1 MIKAEAIR
9 DDIRD
14 TLYLVSF
21 NRDIWWHLISE
32 RIDRQRHLI
41 GMNRFIHFFSP
52 TISAHYITF
61 VVMLSGLY
69 DKSPDAF
76 SLARLYDLVAT
87 SPNPAG
93 RPLAEIRTALD
104 TATPASHG
112 LYLIRS
118 KSIAHRTDKMLTRDL
133 YHEAAL
139 TYNGTRDLLSQSQ
152 TIFADL
158 SYHVDRTR
166 EDFNLSATYDTDEL
180 LNAISPNE
188 VV

>member
-1 MIKAEAIR
+1 
-9 DDIRD
+9 
-14 TLYLVSF
+14 
-21 NRDIWWHLISE
+21 
-32 RIDRQRHLI
+32 
-41 GMNRFIHFFSP
+41 MNRFLHFFSP
-52 TISAHYITF
+52 PISAHYITF
-61 VVMLSGLY
+61 IVMLSGLY
-69 DKSPDAF
+69 DTSSDAF

-93 RPLAEIRTALD
+93 RPLAEIHTALD
-104 TATPASHG
+104 IATPASRG

-139 TYNGTRDLLSQSQ
+139 TYNDTGDLLSQSKA
-152 TIFADL
+152 IFTDL

-166 EDFNLSATYDTDEL
+166 EDFNISATSDTDEL

-188 VV
+188 VA